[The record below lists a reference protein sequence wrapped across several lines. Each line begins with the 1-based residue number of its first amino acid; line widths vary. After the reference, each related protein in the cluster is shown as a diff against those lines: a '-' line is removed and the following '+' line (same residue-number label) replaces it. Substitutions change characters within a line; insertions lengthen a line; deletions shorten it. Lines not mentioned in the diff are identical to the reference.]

1 MNADDPVRKKRL
13 GQYFTGLPV
22 ARLLAALANAH
33 AARSIIDPMVGA
45 GDMLRACLEM
55 GSHPTQLV
63 GIDLDPLAVAQAAQS
78 LRDTN
83 ILLTCGDAFAVGLPD
98 QQFDLVITNPPYIRY
113 QSKADRR
120 DIAVPTGEEIRQ
132 NLIAQIRHRRYL
144 SAAARAALTDV
155 VRRYPGTA
163 DIAVPSWIL
172 SAALVAENGTLAVVL
187 PQAWLSR
194 NYADPIREMIDSAFS
209 VEVIV
214 QDGDASWFG
223 DAQVRTHLL
232 VAKRRAIDGSLH
244 GRSRIIVGRA
254 AKALRNNGSLTGT
267 LGSEAQVAAALRSIT
282 SLQPAPVTRGLA
294 GWIEQRTDD
303 LGKLHAGSLS
313 PEIARVMKRN
323 HRHLQV
329 RSLASFGW
337 RCGQGMRTGAN
348 EFFYVTAIGD
358 DRAETATRWRHRSVK
373 LPAECLLPAVRRQSD
388 LNRRAQVTINMLTAR
403 LLNLRG
409 WITSKDR
416 AAALE
421 IGVSQQWLTERYR
434 LLPDD
439 AGAWVAEVAAS
450 PLTEREPSKRIPE
463 LSAVATNVRTGR
475 AGEPVS
481 LWYHL
486 PPLAPRHRP
495 EIFIPRVCAAR
506 PNAYLN
512 SDRAVV
518 DANFAT
524 LWRAAEDGLPAH
536 AMLAVLNSTWV
547 WANLEQSCTVLGGGA
562 LKVEATDLRRIVVPD
577 LDALAVEGLTWLGK
591 RLDSTQDTAV
601 LAEIDSVMS
610 DALTGISG
618 VGGLTSVI
626 SSIAAGGL
634 RHRSRHPR
642 ASGPKAPAKIAFHSS
657 SERSCAQ

>member
-1 MNADDPVRKKRL
+1 MNTGDPERKKRL

-22 ARLLAALANAH
+22 ARLLAALADAH

-45 GDMLRACLEM
+45 GDMLRACLEI
-55 GSHPTQLV
+55 GSCPTQLV

-78 LRDTN
+78 LRGTN
-83 ILLTCGDAFAVGLPD
+83 RRLTCGDAFAVRLPER
-98 QQFDLVITNPPYIRY
+98 QFDLVITNPPYIRY
-113 QSKADRR
+113 QSKAGRA

-132 NLIAQIRHRRYL
+132 NLISQIRHRRYL
-144 SAAARAALTDV
+144 SAAARTALSDV
-155 VRRYPGTA
+155 ARRYPGTA
-163 DIAVPSWIL
+163 DVAVPSWIL
-172 SAALVAENGTLAVVL
+172 SAALVAESGTLAVVL

-194 NYADPIREMIDSAFS
+194 NYADPIREMLDRAFS

-214 QDGDASWFG
+214 QDSDASWFG

-232 VAKRRAIDGSLH
+232 VAKRRAIDGSLA

-254 AKALRNNGSLTGT
+254 ARALRNNGSLTGT
-267 LGSEAQVAAALRSIT
+267 FGSEIQVAAALRGVT

-294 GWIEQRTDD
+294 GWIEQRNDD
-303 LGKLHAGSLS
+303 PGTPHAGSLS
-313 PEIARVMKRN
+313 PEIARVMRGS

-329 RSLASFGW
+329 RPLASFGW

-348 EFFYVTAIGD
+348 EFFYVTATGD
-358 DRAETATRWRHRSVK
+358 GKAETATRWRHRSVK

-388 LNRRAQVTINMLTAR
+388 LNGRAQVTVNMLTAR

-409 WITSKDR
+409 WITPKDR
-416 AAALE
+416 AAALD
-421 IGVSQQWLTERYR
+421 IGVSEQWLTERYR
-434 LLPDD
+434 SLPEG
-439 AGAWVAEVAAS
+439 AGAWIAEVAAS
-450 PLTEREPSKRIPE
+450 PQTEREPSKRIPE

-475 AGEPVS
+475 SGEPQS

-495 EIFIPRVCAAR
+495 EIFIPRVCGAR

-518 DANFAT
+518 DANFVT
-524 LWRAAEDGLPAH
+524 LWRTAEDGLPAH
-536 AMLAVLNSTWV
+536 AMLAILNSTWV
-547 WANLEQSCTVLGGGA
+547 WANLEQNCTVLGGGA
-562 LKVEATDLRRIVVPD
+562 LKVEATDLRRIVIPD

-591 RLDSTQDTAV
+591 RLDSTQDTAA
-601 LAEIDSVMS
+601 LAEIDSVMGE
-610 DALTGISG
+610 ALAGISG

-626 SSIAAGGL
+626 GSIAADGL
-634 RHRSRHPR
+634 RHRSRQL
-642 ASGPKAPAKIAFHSS
+642 AS
-657 SERSCAQ
+657 